1 METTG
6 IKPIVLDEISDLA
19 HQYDVKNII
28 EKADIEVKK
37 RTLKRKKVDIET
49 GKVDIEAI
57 FQDVLT
63 K

>member
-1 METTG
+1 
-6 IKPIVLDEISDLA
+6 
-19 HQYDVKNII
+19 
-28 EKADIEVKK
+28 
-37 RTLKRKKVDIET
+37 LKREKVDIQVEKVDIET